1 MYVAKNPF
9 TLNFGKVPSLYIDR
23 SILIDEIEECL
34 TSEEIQDQC
43 FMLSGMRGSGKT
55 VTMHIAESNGRFCGA
70 KRTRCEANGLL

>member
-34 TSEEIQDQC
+34 TSEEI
-43 FMLSGMRGSGKT
+43 FEEFVLSETGFNAEAVSHLPVNMERGVNMPSIMQMTLT
-55 VTMHIAESNGRFCGA
+55 VKWG
-70 KRTRCEANGLL
+70 